1 MMPKDEEEL
10 EDEAFD
16 DVAEQED
23 EENSTDAEAL
33 DDDESEDEFLQSSV
47 DADDLASGYST
58 TVPAR
63 EVDVDE
69 DTEGDDVTDAGD
81 DKPMTEV
88 EVDDAASDAAG
99 RDEIELDLDVA
110 LTTGATTT
118 EAPEGD

>member
-1 MMPKDEEEL
+1 MPKDEEEL

-81 DKPMTEV
+81 EKPMTEV
-88 EVDDAASDAAG
+88 EVDDAARDAAG

>member
-23 EENSTDAEAL
+23 EENSTDTEPL

>member
-1 MMPKDEEEL
+1 M
-10 EDEAFD
+10 
-16 DVAEQED
+16 
-23 EENSTDAEAL
+23 
-33 DDDESEDEFLQSSV
+33 
-47 DADDLASGYST
+47 
-58 TVPAR
+58 
-63 EVDVDE
+63 DE